1 MLPTLGLLQLR
12 ARDVMGFTFLVF
24 IVLVPAVLFLV
35 TVLGMTLRYPL

>member
-1 MLPTLGLLQLR
+1 
-12 ARDVMGFTFLVF
+12 MGFTFLVF